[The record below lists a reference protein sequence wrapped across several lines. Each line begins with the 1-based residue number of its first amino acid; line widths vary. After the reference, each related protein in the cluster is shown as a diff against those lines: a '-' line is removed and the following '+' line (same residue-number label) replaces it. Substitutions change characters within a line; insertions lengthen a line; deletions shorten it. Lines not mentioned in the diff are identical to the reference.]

1 LSKKTKN
8 LRYCDFTMVKLSN
21 LRKIGKY
28 GKEIGEIIGKYWKF
42 HIDTASASETG
53 FGKKLS

>member
-1 LSKKTKN
+1 
-8 LRYCDFTMVKLSN
+8 MVKLSN